1 MKIGLIVE
9 GDSDKDFF
17 EKYFKPNFKRDIIVT
32 SPGKKGTCKILNR
45 QKIQQ
50 DIKALFARGC
60 KEIYILVD
68 LDTQCD
74 NGQKFT
80 CIVELREW
88 YEKKVSLKSM
98 SSVFVVIVSKEIE
111 AWMLSAWENSN
122 KKSKQD
128 LERHFKAKKSL
139 NEKELLQ
146 KFITSKKDI
155 EAKNNDSL
163 CYFLRKIGLI

>member
-17 EKYFKPNFKRDIIVT
+17 EKYFKPNFKKDIIVI

-50 DIKALFARGC
+50 DIKALFARAC
-60 KEIYILVD
+60 EKIYVLID

-74 NGQKFT
+74 KGQKFT

-88 YEKKVSLKSM
+88 YEEKVSLKSINNV
-98 SSVFVVIVSKEIE
+98 SVVIVSKEIE
-111 AWMLSAWENSN
+111 AWMLSAWGNSN
-122 KKSKQD
+122 NKSKQD
-128 LERHFKAKKSL
+128 LEKHFESKKSL
-139 NEKELLQ
+139 SEKELL
-146 KFITSKKDI
+146 KRFIGSKQTINQD
-155 EAKNNDSL
+155 NNQSL
-163 CYFLRKIGLI
+163 KYFCTKVGV

>member
-17 EKYFKPNFKRDIIVT
+17 EKYFKPKLKRDIIVN

-45 QKIQQ
+45 EKIHK
-50 DIKALFARGC
+50 DIKMLFAKGC
-60 KEIYILVD
+60 KEVYVLVD

-88 YEKKVSLKSM
+88 YEAKVSLKSM
-98 SSVFVVIVSKEIE
+98 NKVSVVIISKEIE
-111 AWMLSAWENSN
+111 AWMLSAWGNSN
-122 KKSKQD
+122 NMSKQD
-128 LERHFKAKKSL
+128 LEKHFKSKKSL

-146 KFITSKKDI
+146 KFLGSKKTI
-155 EAKNNDSL
+155 NQENNQSL
-163 CYFLRKIGLI
+163 KYFCTKIGV